1 MRLRTSVC
9 GRLRGRT
16 YWCLRCRLVL
26 RLRHYQCRRQETKQI
41 RSLGAPSGTGGHF
54 QRTTLSYTPSGTES
68 AAYRQSKSRFTH
80 GKLSADCPL
89 QELGATA
96 AARASG
102 RHYARVGQEVPTDD
116 TNLSPRLAGPRVPA
130 LYRQTRLCGEMPAR
144 RSRACVAGRLG
155 RDSILW
161 RCLFVG
167 DDPRATKEAARLYT
181 GGQAQRVPLR

>member
-16 YWCLRCRLVL
+16 YWCLRRRIVL
-26 RLRHYQCRRQETKQI
+26 RLRHFINAAENTRTRQEPKQI
-41 RSLGAPSGTGGHF
+41 SRWLGAPSGTEKRHTGKRELPGQGAH
-54 QRTTLSYTPSGTES
+54 RRRKTAPPSRLS
-68 AAYRQSKSRFTH
+68 AA
-80 GKLSADCPL
+80 CPPP
-89 QELGATA
+89 LGASD

-102 RHYARVGQEVPTDD
+102 THNAGVGQEVPTDD

-144 RSRACVAGRLG
+144 RSRARVSGRLG